1 MRSVKVYQE
10 AWPLHSPFVIA
21 RGSRSEAVVVV
32 VELEEEG
39 VRAVGECTPYPRY
52 GESVASVMAQIM
64 TVVPQLETGLDRA
77 ALQRLLPA
85 GAARNAID
93 CALWDLDARRA
104 GETLEAHLQVTLPDL
119 HTTAQTVVIGAPEQ
133 MAVNAALLWEK
144 GARLLKIKLDDTF
157 ITERMVAIREA
168 VPEATLIVDANES
181 WHAEGL
187 AARCQLLADLGV
199 QMLEQPL
206 PASDDR
212 ALENFIH
219 PLPICADESCHA
231 RGSLKTLAGRYEMI
245 NIKLD
250 KTGGLTERW
259 RWRVRRRT
267 TGLASCWAVCSAPRA
282 PSAPRCRFSR
292 RRALPISTAPPG
304 LRWMSSPPY
313 ASRPVSFIST
323 PTRRLRFHRRNAA
336 ARSLP
341 PDNAR

>member
-250 KTGGLTERW
+250 KTGGLTEA
-259 RWRVRRRT
+259 
-267 TGLASCWAVCSAPRA
+267 LALARQAADDGFGVMLGCMLCTSRAISA
-282 PSAPRCRFSR
+282 
-292 RRALPISTAPPG
+292 ALPLIPQARFTDLDG
-304 LRWMSSPPY
+304 
-313 ASRPVSFIST
+313 
-323 PTRRLRFHRRNAA
+323 PTWLAVDVEPALRFTPGKLYLHSDATPQV
-336 ARSLP
+336 SSS
-341 PDNAR
+341 